1 MMMFLG
7 LMFGIGTI
15 VAPIIV
21 CIKTKGQKRRG
32 LKVLASSIACFILMG
47 VCAVNDNADT
57 STQPTHTAQTA
68 QTAQVQKTLEDVI
81 EGRGFT
87 IVSAEGGLLMVKKNI
102 SVVTNSGAI
111 SKMRVETRDLLK
123 DIIENGYADLGDYD
137 TITISFVSDDFVDRY
152 GSKVTLATGFYI
164 FEEDVIQ
171 KITDI
176 DKANIDKLATS
187 HGISHLLRD

>member
-1 MMMFLG
+1 MFLG
-7 LMFGIGTI
+7 LLFGTGII

-21 CIKTKGQKRRG
+21 WIKTKGQKRRG

-47 VCAVNDNADT
+47 ICAVNDNSDT
-57 STQPTHTAQTA
+57 PTQPTQPTQT
-68 QTAQVQKTLEDVI
+68 TQVQQTLEEVI

-87 IVSAEGGLLMVKKNI
+87 ITMTDYGILMVKKNI
-102 SVVTNSGAI
+102 SIVTKSRAI

-137 TITISFVSDDFVDRY
+137 SITISFVSDDFVDSY
-152 GSKVTLATGFYI
+152 GDKVTLATGLYI
-164 FEEDVIQ
+164 FEEDIIQ
-171 KITDI
+171 KIVDI

-187 HGISHLLRD
+187 HGISHLLD